1 MGNLDCGPDIR
12 ITKWWVLSSIL
23 AYNYL
28 DHNIIAEIF
37 GEEIYNT
44 QTSEWSEVEKEDKKM
59 LWNIYIFIFIHK
71 LAKLIENSL

>member
-1 MGNLDCGPDIR
+1 MGNLDCGPDIG

-37 GEEIYNT
+37 GEEMYNKLLNGA
-44 QTSEWSEVEKEDKKM
+44 KERRKTKM

-71 LAKLIENSL
+71 LAKLIENS